1 MRACLRDSEHA
12 IHEDA
17 APDRLYCAN
26 ACRQAAYRDRVRDL
40 QAHARFL
47 LLEQTRAVIAGDVA
61 RLAAIVAEAERLF
74 PALDAD

>member
-1 MRACLRDSEHA
+1 MRACLRDPGHA
-12 IHEDA
+12 IPEDA

-26 ACRQAAYRDRVRDL
+26 ACRQAAYRHRVRDL

-47 LLEQTRAVIAGDVA
+47 LMAQTRAIIAGDET
-61 RLAAIVAEAERLF
+61 RLAAIVAEAARLF